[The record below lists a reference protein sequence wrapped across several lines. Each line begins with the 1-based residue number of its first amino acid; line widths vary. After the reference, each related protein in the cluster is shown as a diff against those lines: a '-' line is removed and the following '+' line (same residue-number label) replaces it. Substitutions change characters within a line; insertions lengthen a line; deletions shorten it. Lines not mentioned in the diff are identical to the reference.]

1 MENRLPRF
9 LGPIGAALFTV
20 GWTIG
25 SAIFRVP
32 GQVATGAGS
41 VSVSLF
47 LWIAGGVVALCGAYC
62 YAELSVRLPRSGSEY
77 VYTVTAY
84 GPFVG
89 FIMAWSTLF
98 GAPIATAA
106 VARAF
111 ADYFAVLWPLD
122 EMPRRFLA
130 AAMIAVLGG
139 IATASTP
146 GATRIAGLAGAG
158 KLLALLALA
167 AAAFFFTGAH
177 PPAPAA
183 APPTQG
189 LAALGP
195 AIVAILWAYDG
206 YSAAALLAG
215 EVRTPQ
221 RTLPLGL
228 LLGLALIA
236 VAYVGTNIAY
246 FHVLGFA
253 GVATSEA
260 VAAQTLG
267 AAIGPRAA
275 QVIAVLVMCS
285 TLGTVAAQC
294 LGQSRYYLAPA
305 VDGLLPRRLA
315 RIWPST
321 KTPGTAVLAL
331 TTFAMLFVLFGDYS
345 ALIGAVALVNYPL
358 CALALSGT
366 MVLRRRLGPPSGFSM
381 PLYPL
386 PLFIFISGIFA
397 MVVAS
402 VAADPKAILY
412 ALVLP
417 VTGSM
422 LYWATRRRAAFE
434 AARALHGEA

>member
-1 MENRLPRF
+1 
-9 LGPIGAALFTV
+9 
-20 GWTIG
+20 
-25 SAIFRVP
+25 
-32 GQVATGAGS
+32 
-41 VSVSLF
+41 
-47 LWIAGGVVALCGAYC
+47 VALCGAYC

-77 VYTVTAY
+77 VYTVSAY
-84 GPFVG
+84 GPFLG
-89 FIMAWSTLF
+89 FIIAWSTFF
-98 GAPIATAA
+98 GAPMAVAA

-111 ADYFAVLWPLD
+111 ADYFSVIWPLA
-122 EMPRRFLA
+122 EMPRRVLA

-146 GATRIAGLAGAG
+146 GATRIASLAGAG

-167 AAAFFFTGAH
+167 VAAFFFTGAH
-177 PPAPAA
+177 PVVPTVAPST
-183 APPTQG
+183 PG
-189 LAALGP
+189 IAALGP
-195 AIVAILWAYDG
+195 AIIAILWAYDG

-221 RTLPLGL
+221 RTLPVGL

-236 VAYVGTNIAY
+236 FAYVGTNIAY
-246 FHVLGFA
+246 FHVLGFN

-294 LGQSRYYLAPA
+294 IGQSRYYLGPA
-305 VDGLLPRRLA
+305 MDGLLPRALA

-321 KTPGTAVLAL
+321 STPGTAVLAL
-331 TTFAMLFVLFGDYS
+331 TGFAMVFVLSGGYS
-345 ALIGAVALVNYPL
+345 TIIGVLALVNYPL
-358 CALALSGT
+358 YALALTGAA
-366 MVLRRRLGPPSGFSM
+366 VLRRRHGAPSAFSM

-386 PLFIFISGIFA
+386 PLIIYIAGIAA

-402 VAADPKAILY
+402 IAADPRAIVF
-412 ALVLP
+412 ALFVP
-417 VTGSM
+417 VTGSL
-422 LYWATRRRAAFE
+422 LYWATRRRAAFDAAQ
-434 AARALHGEA
+434 AARGEA